1 LAGADTLGL
10 NPEGPSGA
18 SRLGDKRAVL
28 VQFGPAHARDDA
40 TLGRFLAAMPAW
52 IPVAVEF
59 WHPTWHVE
67 DVFAILKH
75 HGAAYC
81 VMSGAQ
87 LPCVLRLTAPFA
99 YVRLCTGRGTI
110 CTAGPTAAPT

>member
-1 LAGADTLGL
+1 M
-10 NPEGPSGA
+10 
-18 SRLGDKRAVL
+18 L

-99 YVRLCTGRGTI
+99 YVLLCTGRGTI

>member
-1 LAGADTLGL
+1 L
-10 NPEGPSGA
+10 NPEGHLAHPGVA
-18 SRLGDKRAVL
+18 HELGDKRAVL
-28 VQFGPAHARDDA
+28 VQLGPAHARDDA

-52 IPVAVEF
+52 IPVAMEF
-59 WHPTWHVE
+59 RHPTWHIE
-67 DVFAILKH
+67 DVFAILNH

-81 VMSGAQ
+81 VMSGAA
-87 LPCVLRLTAPFA
+87 PVHARLTAPFA